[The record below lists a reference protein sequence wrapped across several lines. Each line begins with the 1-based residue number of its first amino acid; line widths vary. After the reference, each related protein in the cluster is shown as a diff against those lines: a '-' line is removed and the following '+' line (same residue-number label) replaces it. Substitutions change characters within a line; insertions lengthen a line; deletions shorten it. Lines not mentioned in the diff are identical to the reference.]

1 MVTRTQATIP
11 PRKLRQSSTKT
22 KVVSSTPMGGA
33 LTPKTVRPTPKELLV
48 IPHVDV
54 PRLKKTAATALQ
66 APTAASGLKATK
78 PKKAK
83 MVRDS
88 FTIPK
93 TEYTVLGELKQRA
106 MALSHPA
113 KKGELIRAG
122 IKALAAMSDA
132 GFLSAMAAVPAIKTG
147 RPAKAFIA

>member
-1 MVTRTQATIP
+1 MATLTKATVA
-11 PRKLRQSSTKT
+11 PRKVRQSSTKT
-22 KVVSSTPMGGA
+22 KVVISTPRQGA
-33 LTPKTVRPTPKELLV
+33 STPKTVRPTPKALLV

-54 PRLKKTAATALQ
+54 PRLKKAAAAVSQ

-93 TEYTVLGELKQRA
+93 AEYTVLGELKQRA

-122 IKALAAMSDA
+122 IKALASMSDA
-132 GFLSAMAAVPAIKTG
+132 GFLSAMAVVPAIKTG
-147 RPAKAFIA
+147 RPAKALIA